1 MNDLIGNN
9 NYEPSNDQLKA
20 KKWMKIIGVIL
31 VLLLF
36 VCIGL
41 IAFMYYWD
49 STQLKITIDGK
60 ESTNLKDIL
69 LIQNGQ
75 VYLPIRTFAEFVG
88 YESYSG
94 DYKQYAED
102 NTKCY
107 VQCTNEIA
115 SFTMNSDKIYKL
127 LTKGNDYEYFTINEP
142 VKMINGVLYTTKEGA
157 ERAFNIIF
165 NYNQEQ
171 NRITIYTLPYLVNQ
185 YAAKFKDSAIAGD
198 GTNFSN
204 QKALLDDRLIVKNTD
219 NYYGVSDLSGNE
231 VLGTKYTSIQY
242 VESTREFIVT
252 TAEGK
257 MGIMSYDATT
267 KISPDYDQI
276 KQIDKDAGLY
286 LVINSN
292 KQGVI
297 NDSGSIIVYLE
308 YDQIGVDASRFNS
321 NNIKNQYLLYDN
333 CIPVKKGNLWGIFDK
348 TGRQILPI
356 EYEDLGC
363 SAGAGTSTTQ
373 TTNNILLIPDYKGIV
388 VKKDNLYGIKDF
400 TGKELIPIALKT
412 VYSTTSAGEETYY
425 MIYNDQVMNVIT
437 YIKTYVIKDNNES
450 SNNNLNTNNVD
461 NSVTNNTIT
470 NESTNNVS
478 NNETTVN
485 NTQETNANVVN
496 GNTQS
501 TNTNSPT
508 NGQTTS
514 TNQQSNSGNTAGNN
528 PVPDSTA
535 ATQQ

>member
-9 NYEPSNDQLKA
+9 YQPSNDQVKA

-31 VLLLF
+31 ILLLLLC
-36 VCIGL
+36 VGL
-41 IAFMYYWD
+41 IAFMYYWE

-60 ESTNLKDIL
+60 QNTNIENIL

-75 VYLPIRTFAEFVG
+75 VYVPIRSFAEFVG

-127 LTKGNDYEYFTINEP
+127 LTNGNDYEYFTINEP

-157 ERAFNIIF
+157 ERAFNIVF
-165 NYNQEQ
+165 DYNQGQ
-171 NRITIYTLPYLVNQ
+171 NRITIYTLPYLVTQ
-185 YAAKFKDSAIAGD
+185 YAAQFKDSAIAGD

-204 QKALLDDRLIVKNTD
+204 QKALLDDRIIVKNAD
-219 NYYGVSDLSGNE
+219 NYYGVSDLAGNE
-231 VLGTKYTSIQY
+231 VLGTKYASIKY

-257 MGIMSYDATT
+257 MGIMSYEAAT

-286 LVINSN
+286 LVTNNN

-297 NDSGSIIVYLE
+297 NNSGSIIVYLE

-348 TGRQILPI
+348 NGRQILPI

-363 SAGAGTSTTQ
+363 SAGAGSSTTQ
-373 TTNNILLIPDYKGIV
+373 TANNILLIPDYKGIV
-388 VKKDNLYGIKDF
+388 VKKDNLYGVKDF
-400 TGKELIPIALKT
+400 EGKELIPIALKT
-412 VYSTTSAGEETYY
+412 VYSTISAGEETYY

-437 YIKTYVIKDNNES
+437 YIKTYVIKDTNQSNENTLNTNN
-450 SNNNLNTNNVD
+450 NTNNVD
-461 NSVTNNTIT
+461 NGV
-470 NESTNNVS
+470 STNNMVANETMNNTN
-478 NNETTVN
+478 NNETQVK
-485 NTQETNANVVN
+485 NTQETNANIVNDNSQATNANVV
-496 GNTQS
+496 
-501 TNTNSPT
+501 
-508 NGQTTS
+508 
-514 TNQQSNSGNTAGNN
+514 
-528 PVPDSTA
+528 
-535 ATQQ
+535 TQQ

>member
-9 NYEPSNDQLKA
+9 YEQSNDQLKA

-31 VLLLF
+31 VLLFL

-60 ESTNLKDIL
+60 ENANVESIL
-69 LIQNGQ
+69 LIQDGQ
-75 VYLPIRTFAEFVG
+75 VYLPIRAFAEFVG

-127 LTKGNDYEYFTINEP
+127 LTNGNDYEYFTINEP

-171 NRITIYTLPYLVNQ
+171 NRITVYTLPYLVTQ

-204 QKALLDDRLIVKNTD
+204 QKALLDDRLIVRNTE

-231 VLGTKYTSIQY
+231 ILGTKYTSIQY

-286 LVINSN
+286 LVTNSN

-297 NDSGSIIVYLE
+297 NNSGSIIVHLE
-308 YDQIGVDASRFNS
+308 YDQIGVDANRFNS

-363 SAGAGTSTTQ
+363 IAGAGNSTIQ
-373 TTNNILLIPDYKGIV
+373 TANNILLIPDYKGIV
-388 VKKDNLYGIKDF
+388 VKKDNLYGVKDF
-400 TGKELIPIALKT
+400 EGKDLIPIALKT

-437 YIKTYVIKDNNES
+437 YIQTYVVKDTNQSNTNNQ
-450 SNNNLNTNNVD
+450 NTNNVD
-461 NSVTNNTIT
+461 NNDITNNTVVNDT
-470 NESTNNVS
+470 TNNE
-478 NNETTVN
+478 NNNAIGTN
-485 NTQETNANVVN
+485 NTQATNANVVN
-496 GNTQS
+496 ENSQTIGENNSVPNENLQGNVVG
-501 TNTNSPT
+501 TN
-508 NGQTTS
+508 
-514 TNQQSNSGNTAGNN
+514 
-528 PVPDSTA
+528 
-535 ATQQ
+535 